1 MRSSVLLL
9 EKQTSS
15 SLVPIALFQH
25 GANFQAIFR
34 RPLPHGF
41 QFFGDGLHTDSRK
54 QDDEGI
60 PLQAVQF
67 CTASARYIPLP
78 LLKAFIE
85 GQGLDHRVEM
95 LDRILKA

>member
-1 MRSSVLLL
+1 MCLLL

-15 SLVPIALFQH
+15 SPGPIALFQH
-25 GANFQAIFR
+25 GANLQAIFR

-41 QFFGDGLHTDSRK
+41 QFFGDGLHTDSRE
-54 QDDEGI
+54 QDDKGI

-67 CTASARYIPLP
+67 CTASAKCIPRP

-85 GQGLDHRVEM
+85 GQRLDHRLKM